1 MTADLTQLKGDVMVD
16 ARGTSCPGPLIEA
29 KRKITEIPVGSIL
42 EVLSS
47 DAGTTKD
54 IPQWAKK
61 VGHDYLG
68 AVEEAG
74 YYKVFVRRKR

>member
-1 MTADLTQLKGDVMVD
+1 MTADLKMLKGDVTVD

-29 KRKITEIPVGSIL
+29 KRRITEIPVDSVI

-47 DAGTTKD
+47 DAGTTRD

-61 VGHDYLG
+61 VGHEFLG
-68 AVEEAG
+68 TVEEAG
-74 YYKVFVRRKR
+74 YYRVFVRRKK

>member
-1 MTADLTQLKGDVMVD
+1 MTADLKMLKGDVTVD

-29 KRKITEIPVGSIL
+29 KRRIIEIPVDSVL

-47 DAGTTKD
+47 DAGTTRD

-61 VGHDYLG
+61 VGHEFLG
-68 AVEEAG
+68 TVEEAG
-74 YYKVFVRRKR
+74 YYRVFVRRKK